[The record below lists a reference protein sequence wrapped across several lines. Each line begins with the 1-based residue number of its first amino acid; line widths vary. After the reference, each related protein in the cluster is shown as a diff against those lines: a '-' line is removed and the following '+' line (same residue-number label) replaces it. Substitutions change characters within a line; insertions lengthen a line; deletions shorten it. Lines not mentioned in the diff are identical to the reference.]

1 MNYLDSLRADPLWVA
16 FQVSAKKVH
25 RGTHLPHD
33 RTIVDIYL
41 ALEDKTSELKAATL
55 KLALLEEHEPT
66 ARAAT
71 AYGQLMRRMG
81 KA

>member
-1 MNYLDSLRADPLWVA
+1 MHYFDSLRADSIWVA

-25 RGTHLPHD
+25 KGVHLPHN
-33 RTIVDIYL
+33 RAIIDIYL
-41 ALEDKTSELKAATL
+41 ALEKKTSELKAATL
-55 KLALLEEHEPT
+55 KLALLEEQEPT
-66 ARAAT
+66 ASAAS

>member
-16 FQVSAKKVH
+16 SQVSAKRVH
-25 RGTHLPHD
+25 NRNALPSDH
-33 RTIVDIYL
+33 TIMALYL
-41 ALEDKTSELKAATL
+41 ALEDKTSDLKAATL
-55 KLALLEEHEPT
+55 KLALLEEQEPT
-66 ARAAT
+66 ASAAS